1 MSINANS
8 YPNLAPVSG
17 GRWVLVWKNY
27 VVKLPKQLAWVK
39 ENRVEKKLSRSTML
53 VGYIPA
59 SFDEI
64 GIKTLGDLDML
75 ESTKDRT
82 KSYINEIIEL
92 RPQIKW
98 LINDYKIQGKNIGAI
113 NIEEILPEHAECW
126 KKVIWQKLLEGRG
139 EFKGNRDME
148 DFFTNLSNFWRSEDW
163 FNKVRDWWISDKDI
177 PAFLLNSQKTYKKLN
192 EWTELGVLWKPTA
205 TLLGEV
211 TRKPRDER
219 ENNAKKPK

>member
-1 MSINANS
+1 
-8 YPNLAPVSG
+8 
-17 GRWVLVWKNY
+17 
-27 VVKLPKQLAWVK
+27 
-39 ENRVEKKLSRSTML
+39 
-53 VGYIPA
+53 
-59 SFDEI
+59 
-64 GIKTLGDLDML
+64 ML

-163 FNKVRDWWISDKDI
+163 FNKVRDWWISEKDI